1 MIDDLPKSGNL
12 QKGQHL
18 SIHFFEKQISKSIL
32 IYYNVDLED
41 VRLRIRDL
49 IDQENRKKGRRPMVL
64 SEE

>member
-12 QKGQHL
+12 QKGQNL